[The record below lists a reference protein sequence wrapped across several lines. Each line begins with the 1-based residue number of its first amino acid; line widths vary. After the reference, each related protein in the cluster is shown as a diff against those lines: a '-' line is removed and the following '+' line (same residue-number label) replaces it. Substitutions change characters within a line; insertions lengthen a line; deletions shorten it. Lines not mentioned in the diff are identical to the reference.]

1 MAKHSSPDIDNIIKA
16 LAHPLRREILVWL
29 KEPEKSFATQEHS
42 FELGI
47 CAGKI
52 YEKANLSQSSISV
65 HLATLQKAGLI
76 TSRKVGQWIFYSRN
90 ERLIEKFLKTIN
102 NEL

>member
-1 MAKHSSPDIDNIIKA
+1 MAKNLKPDMDDIIKA

-29 KEPEKSFATQEHS
+29 KEPKKSFPTQEHS
-42 FELGI
+42 FELGV

-52 YEKANLSQSSISV
+52 FEKAELSPSTISV

-76 TSRKVGQWIFYSRN
+76 TSRKVGQWVFYSRN
-90 ERLIEKFLKTIN
+90 EQLIEKFLKQIT